1 MNYKAILKQKV
12 QERSGEGKNGPWKI
26 ASYLTETL
34 GMYPKRMV
42 VDVSDGQMARV
53 AQWDAMIGKN
63 VEFQFEVD
71 AHEWQGRWFN
81 GIRAWGVREDIEA
94 NAAGTAAVGPTST
107 ESGDTAADAAGT
119 TAGTAKGTTGT
130 AAGTAAG
137 SDDLPF

>member
-26 ASYLTETL
+26 ASYLTETS

-94 NAAGTAAVGPTST
+94 NTAGTDAAGTAANAAGTSAGRT
-107 ESGDTAADAAGT
+107 SGTAGDTAANAAGT
-119 TAGTAKGTTGT
+119 EAG
-130 AAGTAAG
+130 AAG